1 MWTIPH
7 PPSSWDGGGTSLSW
21 GGALNPCQLCTV
33 PTLPHSCPRCCTASV
48 ALQLRGWSCSSV
60 SEGGFSPHGCTLHFL
75 KLSYSTCG
83 SSVTGKQQFLGSFG
97 AESFHWVFHF
107 CDFWSGWEKWVCFP
121 QFAPRLM
128 WGLCDYLPEKHV
140 CPRKGRSGMDFSHSS
155 WTAKNHETCAHFFYG
170 SLSSSVKLKAV
181 TVCGLLGHTIK
192 LSDIWSN

>member
-1 MWTIPH
+1 MNN
-7 PPSSWDGGGTSLSW
+7 PSPSQQLGWRGNIFKLRGSPESL
-21 GGALNPCQLCTV
+21 QLCSV

-128 WGLCDYLPEKHV
+128 WGICDYLPEKHV
-140 CPRKGRSGMDFSHSS
+140 CPRKGRSGMKFSHSS
-155 WTAKNHETCAHFFYG
+155 RTAKNHETCAHFF
-170 SLSSSVKLKAV
+170 LWFLIIFCKAKSSYCLWVTWAYNKA
-181 TVCGLLGHTIK
+181 
-192 LSDIWSN
+192 